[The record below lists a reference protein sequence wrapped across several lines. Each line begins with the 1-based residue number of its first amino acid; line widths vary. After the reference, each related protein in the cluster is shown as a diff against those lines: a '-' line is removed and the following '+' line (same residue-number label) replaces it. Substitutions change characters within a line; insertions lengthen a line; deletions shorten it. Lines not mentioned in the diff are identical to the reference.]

1 MKRYEELSINVVNF
15 ESRLQSLFV
24 TVQNFK
30 DGLELTLR
38 WADATLQSMLKMTV
52 VSYEIEILIRQ
63 VREIKVSRLDF
74 TFFLYIADNRTF
86 F

>member
-74 TFFLYIADNRTF
+74 TFFSVYS
-86 F
+86 

>member
-74 TFFLYIADNRTF
+74 FSVYS
-86 F
+86 

>member
-1 MKRYEELSINVVNF
+1 MKRYEELSTNVVNF

-63 VREIKVSRLDF
+63 VREIKVSLIF
-74 TFFLYIADNRTF
+74 
-86 F
+86 

>member
-1 MKRYEELSINVVNF
+1 MSVMKRYEELSVNVVNF

-30 DGLELTLR
+30 DGLELTLK

-63 VREIKVSRLDF
+63 VREIKVS
-74 TFFLYIADNRTF
+74 I
-86 F
+86 

>member
-63 VREIKVSRLDF
+63 VREIKVSHFSVRRAVFAWQLA
-74 TFFLYIADNRTF
+74 TR
-86 F
+86 

>member
-74 TFFLYIADNRTF
+74 AFFSVYS
-86 F
+86 